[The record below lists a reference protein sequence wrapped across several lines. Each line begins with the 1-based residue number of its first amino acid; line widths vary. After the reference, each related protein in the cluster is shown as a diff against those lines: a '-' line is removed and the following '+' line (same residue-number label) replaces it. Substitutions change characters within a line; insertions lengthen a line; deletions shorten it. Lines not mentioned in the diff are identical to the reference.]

1 MKKPIIII
9 GCVVT
14 AIVLWFVAASQFG
27 PTSKR
32 EIEKTVER
40 LRQDSIALQS
50 DFRPTGSYEYCQDI
64 DKAVSD
70 IRDLVDPLRF
80 GRTEVDSTR
89 LFGNPQTAAIA
100 NYNIAKCDTVLNKT
114 LPQWRR
120 TFALTL
126 QKQLNKDAQTI
137 VRIPQGSNDATTLE
151 IYSLRYLSKDN
162 IENDAREY
170 NTMLRNLGFKA
181 VLFTA
186 SPDNEGMKYT
196 L

>member
-9 GCVVT
+9 GGVVA

-64 DKAVSD
+64 NEAISD
-70 IRDLVDPLRF
+70 IRDLGDPLRF

-89 LFGNPQTAAIA
+89 LFGNPQTATIA
-100 NYNIAKCDTVLNKT
+100 NYNIAKCDTILNKI

-126 QKQLNKDAQTI
+126 QKQLNKDVQTI

-170 NTMLRNLGFKA
+170 NTMLSNLGFKA
-181 VLFTA
+181 VLFAA

>member
-9 GCVVT
+9 GCVVAT
-14 AIVLWFVAASQFG
+14 NVLWFVAANQFG

-40 LRQDSIALQS
+40 LRQDSIVLQS

-64 DKAVSD
+64 NKAISD
-70 IRDLVDPLRF
+70 IRDLGDPLRF

-89 LFGNPQTAAIA
+89 LFGNPQTATIA
-100 NYNIAKCDTVLNKT
+100 NYNIDKCDTVLNKI

-181 VLFTA
+181 VLFAA